1 MKEMVQRHKGV
12 SQGDA
17 HRVLLQTPCLSSVQ
31 HSDWILNH
39 LVRNAFF
46 VEGDY
51 RVIKSSRYESHTGN
65 PVPRSTQLLNR
76 ILAGRHE
83 DDDKQPRFQ

>member
-1 MKEMVQRHKGV
+1 MRITFSFKHRAFALIVRH
-12 SQGDA
+12 SE
-17 HRVLLQTPCLSSVQ
+17 
-31 HSDWILNH
+31 WMLNH
-39 LVRNAFF
+39 LVRNDFMA
-46 VEGDY
+46 EDDN